1 MPSRIGLREL
11 RAAAKPGECPFC
23 GDPIPTVKAG
33 KGYLY
38 CGDKEC
44 FIAYHRYY
52 KRDIRQSSRRAVV
65 GRKYRPSRGPVDKLV
80 LFSEELE
87 CGHIRLYSPTGDR
100 PSEVRLCRECL
111 LDKQN

>member
-11 RAAAKPGECPFC
+11 RAAARPGECPFC
-23 GDPIPTVKAG
+23 GDPIKVAKG
-33 KGYLY
+33 KKFLY

-44 FIAYHRYY
+44 FLAYHRYY
-52 KRDIRQSSRRAVV
+52 KRDIRRSARRRVV
-65 GRKYRPSRGPVDKLV
+65 GRKWRNSQGPVDKLV

-87 CGHIRLYSPTGDR
+87 CGHIRLYSPTGDK

-111 LDKQN
+111 LDNQN